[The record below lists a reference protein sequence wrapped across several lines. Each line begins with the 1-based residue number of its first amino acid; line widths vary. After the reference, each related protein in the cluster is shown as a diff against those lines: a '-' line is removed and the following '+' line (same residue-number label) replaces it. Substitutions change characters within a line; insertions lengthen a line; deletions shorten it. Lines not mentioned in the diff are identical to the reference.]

1 MTNTTPTYG
10 LFLLQQNDTNN
21 VDNLNLNI
29 ERLDAFSNLV
39 VQDEVETPPANPNY
53 GRVWLV
59 GATPGGEFSGH
70 AGELAAWVSNND
82 DPDGWVFQAPF
93 EGLSAYFVDEGTVKT
108 YNGTTW
114 ASPGATR
121 TVSAGWPM
129 TRVETGQGSSVARQI
144 IFYTDTAI
152 TIGSAR
158 YVFVGNVG
166 STVPTVS
173 VRYDSA
179 IGGTVTNGT
188 SLIAPGDWSTGGE
201 TTTGNTISSSVTVPA
216 NNYVYFYLESGTLP
230 SNVDAE
236 QFLISVEYAE

>member
-10 LFLLQQNDTNN
+10 LLLLQQNDTNN

-39 VQDEVETPPANPNY
+39 IEDEVNTPPGSPNY

-59 GATPGGEFSGH
+59 GSSPGGEFAGN

-82 DPDGWVFQAPF
+82 DPDGWVFLTPF
-93 EGLSAYFVDEGTVKT
+93 AGLSAYFVTDGTSKT
-108 YNGTTW
+108 YTGSVW

-121 TVSAGWPM
+121 TVSAGWAM
-129 TRVETGQGSSVARQI
+129 IRVETGQGTSTARQI
-144 IFYTDTAI
+144 VFYTDTAI
-152 TIGSAR
+152 TIGAAR
-158 YVFVGNVG
+158 YVFAG
-166 STVPTVS
+166 STGSATPDVS

-179 IGGTVTNGT
+179 IGGAVTGGT

-201 TTTGNTISSSVTVPA
+201 TTTGNTISSSVSVPA
-216 NNYVYFYLESGTLP
+216 NNYVYFYLDNGTVGA
-230 SNVDAE
+230 NVDAE
-236 QFLISVEYAE
+236 QFMLTLEYSE